1 MSNINNYILPF
12 ENTIT
17 QLTSNKHIYSQTP
30 LFFYMAIG
38 SANIFDRYPEPE
50 NRHEYPEY
58 IENYP
63 MKKILIL
70 IDPETGIPLHGS
82 NYRFEQL
89 IDTSRYEHGYSY
101 YININAS
108 SESNSNSNILEIHV
122 IKRNIYLIPSYYN
135 DKDEQEYSEK
145 FLYELINLITSFNDK
160 SLLMISSY
168 TGTKLYQSQDYY
180 INKFP
185 IEKHQDIRDRFLID
199 STYFTDVSCRYDLT
213 NRLYQPVI
221 IDGKFFN
228 PGSLSPAEYNDKL
241 INILNDNNID
251 DKIIFHMKNI
261 FLKLM
266 HTIMDNGYITYR
278 SLYFESVDDDVKKYY
293 HTVILEYIV
302 KVLRMIKTFI
312 DVDTEMEHFKK
323 LNIYNYENQ
332 IKIILNRV
340 LG

>member
-1 MSNINNYILPF
+1 MSNIDNYILPF
-12 ENTIT
+12 EDTIT
-17 QLTSNKHIYSQTP
+17 QLTNNKHIYSQTP

-38 SANIFDRYPEPE
+38 SANIFDSYPEPE

-58 IENYP
+58 IEKYP

-89 IDTSRYEHGYSY
+89 INTNRRHRGYSY
-101 YININAS
+101 YINAS
-108 SESNSNSNILEIHV
+108 EDTDIVEIHV
-122 IKRNIYLIPSYYN
+122 IERNIYLIPSYYN
-135 DKDEQEYSEK
+135 NRDEQEYSEI
-145 FLYELINLITSFNDK
+145 FLYKLINLITSLNDK

-168 TGTKLYQSQDYY
+168 TGTKLYQAQDYY

-185 IEKHQDIRDRFLID
+185 IDRHQDIRKRFLID

-213 NRLYQPVI
+213 NRLYQAII

-241 INILNDNNID
+241 INILNNENID
-251 DKIIFHMKNI
+251 DRIIFHMKNI
-261 FLKLM
+261 FFKLM
-266 HTIMDNGYITYR
+266 HTIMDNEYMTYR
-278 SLYFESVDDDVKKYY
+278 SLYFESVDDDIKKYY
-293 HTVILEYIV
+293 HTIILEYIV
-302 KVLRMIKTFI
+302 RVLRMINMFI
-312 DVDTEMEHFKK
+312 DVDTELEHFKT

-332 IKIILNRV
+332 IKIVLSRIL
-340 LG
+340 G

>member
-12 ENTIT
+12 VDTIT
-17 QLTSNKHIYSQTP
+17 QLTSNKHIYSQSP

-38 SANIFDRYPEPE
+38 SANIFDRYPEAE

-58 IENYP
+58 IEKYP

-70 IDPETGIPLHGS
+70 IDPETDIPLHGS
-82 NYRFEQL
+82 DYRFEQL
-89 IDTSRYEHGYSY
+89 IDTNRNERGYSY
-101 YININAS
+101 YINTS
-108 SESNSNSNILEIHV
+108 TETNIERDIVEIHV

-145 FLYELINLITSFNDK
+145 FLYELINLIISFNDK

-185 IEKHQDIRDRFLID
+185 INKHQDIRNRFLID

-213 NRLYQPVI
+213 NRLYQAII

-228 PGSLSPAEYNDKL
+228 PGSLSFIEYNDKL
-241 INILNDNNID
+241 IDVLNSDNID
-251 DKIIFHMKNI
+251 DRIIFHMKNI

-266 HTIMDNGYITYR
+266 HTIMDSEYINYR
-278 SLYFESVDDDVKKYY
+278 SLYFESINDDYKKYY
-293 HTVILEYIV
+293 HRIILEYIV
-302 KVLRMIKTFI
+302 RVLRMIKTFI
-312 DVDTEMEHFKK
+312 DIDTELEYFKT

-332 IKIILNRV
+332 IKMILSRI

>member
-12 ENTIT
+12 EDTIK
-17 QLTSNKHIYSQTP
+17 QLTNNKHIYSQSP

-58 IENYP
+58 IEKYQ

-70 IDPETGIPLHGS
+70 IDPETGIPLNGS
-82 NYRFEQL
+82 LYHFEQL
-89 IDTSRYEHGYSY
+89 IDTNRHDRGYSY
-101 YININAS
+101 YINTS
-108 SESNSNSNILEIHV
+108 SESNLGTDILEIHV

-145 FLYELINLITSFNDK
+145 FLYELIDLITSFNDK
-160 SLLMISSY
+160 SLLMISIY

-185 IEKHQDIRDRFLID
+185 IDRHQDIRNRFLID

-213 NRLYQPVI
+213 NKLYQAVI

-241 INILNDNNID
+241 INILNDDNID
-251 DKIIFHMKNI
+251 DRAIFHMKNI

-266 HTIMDNGYITYR
+266 HTIMDNGYISYR
-278 SLYFESVDDDVKKYY
+278 CLYFESVDDDVKKYY

-312 DVDTEMEHFKK
+312 DVDIELEHFRK
-323 LNIYNYENQ
+323 LNIYNYENH
-332 IKIILNRV
+332 IKMILNCV
-340 LG
+340 LN